1 MKFHSI
7 LSIAALCAI
16 TVFPSCKNDS
26 DASKN
31 ATVETTGAQPAA
43 GPTDMAAAPIS
54 NPETA
59 AAPTPPP
66 ATTEPPQN
74 AAGVWHYTCPKGCAG
89 GAGAAESCA
98 KCGTTLTHNTVYHG
112 QPKTTATSANP
123 AIAPGAA
130 TTPTKQP
137 EPAQNAAGVWHY
149 TCAAGCAGGAGA
161 AGACAKCSK
170 PLAHNQAYH
179 Q

>member
-1 MKFHSI
+1 MKFHSV
-7 LSIAALCAI
+7 LFTAALCAI

-31 ATVETTGAQPAA
+31 ATPETTGTQPAT
-43 GPTDMAAAPIS
+43 GTTDVAAAPFADPAI
-54 NPETA
+54 
-59 AAPTPPP
+59 APAPATTPPP

-89 GAGAAESCA
+89 GAGAAAACA
-98 KCGTTLTHNTVYHG
+98 KCGTMLTHNTVYHG
-112 QPKTTATSANP
+112 QPKATTTPGDAA
-123 AIAPGAA
+123 GAA
-130 TTPTKQP
+130 TPATKPP

-149 TCAAGCAGGAGA
+149 TCSAGCTGGAGA